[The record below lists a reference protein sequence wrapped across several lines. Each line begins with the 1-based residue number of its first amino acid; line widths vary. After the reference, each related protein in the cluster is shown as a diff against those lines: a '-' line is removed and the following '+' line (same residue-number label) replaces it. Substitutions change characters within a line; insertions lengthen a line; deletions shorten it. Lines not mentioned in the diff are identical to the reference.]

1 MKEKGILGLKRVL
14 GLKEVVAIGIGQT
27 IGAGVFA
34 MTGIAIGM
42 CGTALPIAYMLAV
55 IPVIFLMLPLI
66 QLGAAIPTV
75 GGNYTYPSRLVSPFV
90 AFMGIWIIA
99 IGHFMGAF
107 PLYTITMVEY
117 LRAFFPN
124 LDITIA
130 AVAILTIFYLINLL
144 GISLAAVVQGV
155 MVLIMISALVMYS
168 AVGLPHVSL
177 SHFENLFPMGGL
189 SLLSAT
195 ALLTF
200 PYLGSNAIIEL
211 GGEIKRPE
219 RTIPI
224 SFLIIFPMIFIIYV
238 TMSFVAVGVTGWE
251 VAADKTLTESARAF
265 LSGAALNYFI
275 IGGALL
281 AITTTLNASFMW
293 GTKSLMVIAKDG
305 LLPEFLTRVN
315 KRFGTPHYMLTILW
329 LIPVIAIIC
338 KIPIKTFAIY
348 ASIGGLVVF
357 IPVMIAGLLLK
368 KKMPD
373 KYKASPFKIP
383 QKLLVVCVVIG
394 ILLFIVAIFALI
406 SELWTTSQTMTFV
419 LLEWIFNGLVYYYIM
434 KTRMLKKGV
443 DFKKLTKKL
452 EF

>member
-1 MKEKGILGLKRVL
+1 MKEKGVLGLKRVL
-14 GLKEVVAIGIGQT
+14 GLKEVVAIGVGQT

-42 CGTALPIAYMLAV
+42 CGAALPIAYMLAV
-55 IPVIFLMLPLI
+55 IPVVLLMLPLI

-99 IGHFMGAF
+99 IGHFVGAF
-107 PLYTITMVEY
+107 PLYTVTMVEY

-124 LDITIA
+124 LDITIT
-130 AVAILTIFYLINLL
+130 AVIILTLFYVINLL
-144 GISLAAVVQGV
+144 GISLAAVFQGV
-155 MVLIMISALVMYS
+155 MVLILISALVMYS

-189 SLLSAT
+189 SLISAT

-224 SFLIIFPMIFIIYV
+224 SFLIIFPTIFIIYV

-251 VAADKTLTESARAF
+251 VAANKTLTESAQAF

-293 GTKSLMVIAKDG
+293 GTKSLMIVAKDR

-329 LIPVIAIIC
+329 FFSIVAIVSGIPL
-338 KIPIKTFAIY
+338 KTFALY
-348 ASIGGLVVF
+348 ASIGGLVIF

-373 KYKASPFKIP
+373 KFEASPFKIP
-383 QKLLVVCVVIG
+383 QNILLICIIIG
-394 ILLFIVAIFALI
+394 ILLFVIAILALV
-406 SELWTTSQTMTFV
+406 SELWTTSRTMTY
-419 LLEWIFNGLVYYYIM
+419 LLAVWVILGFVYYYLM
-434 KTRMLKKGV
+434 KAWMLKKGV